1 MMNDNQANEKN
12 AFYIDALQYNMKQLE
27 LFSIVIYL
35 VAGTIAGIL
44 GLTGLNGLIL
54 FLIVSV
60 TSYLP
65 LLVKM
70 NMSTLSYTTS
80 SIIGLVFGAASS
92 QALTYILFW
101 TFAFALVHLY

>member
-1 MMNDNQANEKN
+1 MNQDNQSNEKN

-35 VAGTIAGIL
+35 VAGTMAGIL

-54 FLIVSV
+54 FLAVSA
-60 TSYLP
+60 TSYLA
-65 LLVKM
+65 LLLKM
-70 NMSTLSYTTS
+70 KMSTLSYTTS
-80 SIIGLVFGAASS
+80 SIFGLVFGAASS
-92 QALTYILFW
+92 QALTFILFW